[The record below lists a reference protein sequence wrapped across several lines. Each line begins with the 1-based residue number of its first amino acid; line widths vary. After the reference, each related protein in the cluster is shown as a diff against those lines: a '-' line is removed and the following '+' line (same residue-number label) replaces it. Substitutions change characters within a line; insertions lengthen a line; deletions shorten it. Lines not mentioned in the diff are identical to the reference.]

1 MDEYISCESI
11 CRSCF
16 HSYVCQQFNEH
27 RDDYNEKCHYFNNHF
42 VPAADVRP
50 VVRGEWRPITQ
61 KMAARGREP
70 EDIITEYQ
78 CSICGRTERDM
89 QPFCNCGAM
98 MGGNNEAD

>member
-50 VVRGEWRPITQ
+50 ITRGVWLPNKLWGENVW
-61 KMAARGREP
+61 
-70 EDIITEYQ
+70 D
-78 CSICGRTERDM
+78 CSECQTMGSPRWK
-89 QPFCNCGAM
+89 FCPVCGAM
-98 MGGNNEAD
+98 MGGNNDDA